1 MINNE
6 NDNYEIIDIKNQ
18 AKYKVWQETSD
29 RKRYSSDLRDF
40 YRDVD
45 ISNFEEKNYK
55 NDFQKKIFHEIKD
68 SKKNDLFKIG
78 NMLKKFFV
86 GIVIIN
92 IVFIALLILFT
103 IVFPDGHYSSDG
115 DYTPF
120 QHFFGTVMCI
130 AALVFVIVGAFGGNF
145 IIYKV
150 TEFFT
155 PKVSDA
161 LYKSFTKPTLADLKK
176 TFFNSLKIEYYP
188 IVEVLSQVDNI
199 SELMAKINPAYKK
212 FVRADDFISFSYK
225 NLPISIVEFRS
236 VGLEASSCIFI
247 ATKINKNITSETF
260 VKTKDCPLDNLSF
273 SENFSVQSFNPQEAR
288 SLLTSAFRAR
298 LLKYRKEHNN
308 CQIDIL
314 FSNKVSDKENIFICI
329 PSQKN
334 YFEMSE
340 QDWKDES
347 KSYQIISEIREILLI
362 LETLKLDQDIG
373 L

>member
-29 RKRYSSDLRDF
+29 TKRYSSDLRNPYNNIDF
-40 YRDVD
+40 
-45 ISNFEEKNYK
+45 SNFEAQNYGK
-55 NDFQKKIFHEIKD
+55 VFQRTISPQVKQNKKSGLGKIIGILAIVYFIMWLILLAVLFMI
-68 SKKNDLFKIG
+68 DLFGPSEI
-78 NMLKKFFV
+78 
-86 GIVIIN
+86 
-92 IVFIALLILFT
+92 
-103 IVFPDGHYSSDG
+103 HYSLQEDTSVFA
-115 DYTPF
+115 PF
-120 QHFFGTVMCI
+120 IGLF
-130 AALVFVIVGAFGGNF
+130 ALVFF
-145 IIYKV
+145 ILSL
-150 TEFFT
+150 FFLFLLPKFFLGFLIQKAT
-155 PKVSDA
+155 PKISDA
-161 LYKSFTKPTLADLKK
+161 LYKSLSKPTLADLKK
-176 TFFNSLKIEYYP
+176 KFFNALKIEYYP
-188 IVEVLSQVDNI
+188 INTVLSQVDNI
-199 SELMAKINPAYKK
+199 SELMTKINSDYKK

-247 ATKINKNITSETF
+247 ATKINKNITRETF
-260 VKTKDCPLDNLSF
+260 VKAKDSSIQSVSF
-273 SENFSVQSFNPQEAR
+273 SDNFLVQSFNPAEAR
-288 SLLTSAFRAR
+288 TLLTPAFRAR

-362 LETLKLDQDIG
+362 VDALKLDQDIG
-373 L
+373 I